1 MADAKARAEAGLTP
15 NHTCTIIAKVSPSA
29 TKAIEQIRSRPLWPS
44 SVLGPI
50 ARCTI
55 EESRNARWVECVSAN
70 VDLLSLVVSC
80 HLALRTIGA
89 NLRLA

>member
-1 MADAKARAEAGLTP
+1 MLLTLADAKARAEAGLTP

-70 VDLLSLVVSC
+70 VDLL
-80 HLALRTIGA
+80 
-89 NLRLA
+89 